1 MAHLKAI
8 PKKRSGRLLVSVR
21 NHLLKQLK
29 FECWLLVNY
38 PEYFDDE
45 YCYSIRRNL
54 AKIEERIKRA
64 VDKER
69 LKQAKELQVTLI
81 Q

>member
-29 FECWLLVNY
+29 FECWLLINY
-38 PEYFDDE
+38 PEYFDDD
-45 YCYSIRRNL
+45 YCHSIRRNI
-54 AKIEERIKRA
+54 AKIEERIKRS

-69 LKQAKELQVTLI
+69 LKETQESQLLL
-81 Q
+81 